1 YLTPSYPSVLAVGL
15 LGVPLYVMVVPF
27 VTFTRAERSY
37 LLGLL
42 PRRPAWLTY
51 PLRSPAALVPAV
63 RPGATN
69 EARIVGVLDAP
80 MLTAGDLDPRHPR
93 QRVCNRDGHA

>member
-1 YLTPSYPSVLAVGL
+1 MRLTVIPVLITRMVGITLSAYFMNMVPTAAFTLLYLAIYWYLSKPYLTPSYPSVLAVGL

-42 PRRPAWLTY
+42 PRRPAWLT
-51 PLRSPAALVPAV
+51 
-63 RPGATN
+63 
-69 EARIVGVLDAP
+69 
-80 MLTAGDLDPRHPR
+80 
-93 QRVCNRDGHA
+93 